1 MTPIKKYFINV
12 SPNGEELLTFDIESG
27 WSVAISDRN
36 EEGHALIAV
45 SYLFFPTKKAP
56 TYIFSTG
63 TDKSINTPSSII
75 SIYNNMGGGIIK
87 FINSNTLIL
96 LRGSGFH
103 RLVFSSPFSSTK
115 HDKFT
120 NHYYNYSSIILN
132 QIRTHDIKANF
143 ALLNRIIVKDFFF
156 LRKNAK
162 KHHFLEMYNLDPN
175 HGIDFELENILQSPN
190 CSNFPAKT
198 PIITISKNSKLLAVT
213 LCKQAVSIFLIENGL
228 DIAMKKFKNAR
239 IIDMTFFDNDNKLAV
254 VTQEEH
260 DTIYTTVW
268 DLFNCNEDDSE
279 NIYDDNDNKLRRK
292 QENHNRPIGLF
303 SNFLVYPSLNPGV
316 DLIPFDNNSND
327 SYYHNGFKP
336 TIICKIVRN
345 MMIITDRKKI
355 RYEIYDLFGKL
366 LDTFDDNDAKQSQEF
381 ANLIVEDSEP
391 WDSSSRVQTTIWLN
405 VKKTLQLIIGCQSVQ
420 VWEKGKSL
428 LYIWTLPNNYNSN
441 ITKII
446 FEEHQYNSYVLR
458 INSTNTNNNNNDDI
472 EIKLPRS
479 NNYIKEV
486 CRSMK
491 FLNDKHND
499 AKNLSNRRKR
509 YFEKT
514 IQETIKILKDFIDK
528 HPQKWRLIDTKECI
542 MAHLIVSRCKLVSYI
557 LKDKQ
562 QYKLH
567 IPRKLGWSEEECQE
581 TFIVGTPKKRSST
594 KKKLN
599 DLHLAILTK
608 NPGIVKELV
617 TYYSALAN
625 DNIGWMSTVSE
636 ELLFLYRNYKGLFDQ
651 PIFGSKEA
659 AHLISGNLRS
669 PSSTA
674 KKFWIKIRNFIRR
687 KCGLKDIPV
696 QMDSISLRT
705 SEKLIIAKPLLDI
718 PTRLTNQVS
727 KHERNERNIDDATP
741 LIMTCMVPLPNFTVP
756 KRDEEAS
763 GRSIL
768 LRFNRK
774 SRFLRM
780 VLADTNDIIY
790 DNPAMEAIVEFK
802 WNKYA
807 PTDILFYIAMIPS
820 VVIVISMG
828 TVLLVLEIQQC
839 LLLARKYIRLYN
851 LFDVMACV
859 LPMAG
864 TVLILR
870 SLLMS
875 MAQDETTN
883 GFENIPISRPLLI
896 FLSMTILVLWLE
908 LIFPFLGVMLLI
920 VCGFA
925 HTMYLLL
932 SRPELIGVAPQ
943 GTSFTL
949 RDPSQTLFKNDLVI
963 TENVENNYFDDFFS
977 SAKAVYFW
985 TNGQWDQIDHWD
997 FLPVTIITLFASF
1010 FLVIVMQNIMIA
1022 IMSDVVSDAKYNGKK
1037 AFLKLRAELI
1047 AEKLIN
1053 GNQEN

>member
-12 SPNGEELLTFDIESG
+12 SPNGEELLTFDIECQRLQIWRINSKHMDRILIREYLYPPNEHIISNQESG

-36 EEGHALIAV
+36 EE
-45 SYLFFPTKKAP
+45 AP

-103 RLVFSSPFSSTK
+103 RL
-115 HDKFT
+115 
-120 NHYYNYSSIILN
+120 
-132 QIRTHDIKANF
+132 ANF

-636 ELLFLYRNYKGLFDQ
+636 ELLFLYRNYKEYVVGLFDQ

-768 LRFNRK
+768 L
-774 SRFLRM
+774 
-780 VLADTNDIIY
+780 
-790 DNPAMEAIVEFK
+790 
-802 WNKYA
+802 
-807 PTDILFYIAMIPS
+807 
-820 VVIVISMG
+820 SMG

-883 GFENIPISRPLLI
+883 
-896 FLSMTILVLWLE
+896 
-908 LIFPFLGVMLLI
+908 
-920 VCGFA
+920 
-925 HTMYLLL
+925 
-932 SRPELIGVAPQ
+932 GVAPQ

-1047 AEKLIN
+1047 AEVETFFISSSQQRNQDCENCRHVQNELRSKISSMEEKLDRLLSFHNKDTLSPIIN
-1053 GNQEN
+1053 YDDDGRYIASNAPYHNAL

>member
-1 MTPIKKYFINV
+1 MDRILIREYFYP
-12 SPNGEELLTFDIESG
+12 PNEHIISNQESG

-63 TDKSINTPSSII
+63 TDKSINTPSSIV

-115 HDKFT
+115 NDKFT

-162 KHHFLEMYNLDPN
+162 KYHFLEMYNLDPN
-175 HGIDFELENILQSPN
+175 HGIDFELEHILQSSD

-254 VTQEEH
+254 VTQEEN
-260 DTIYTTVW
+260 DTIYTTIW

-292 QENHNRPIGLF
+292 QENRNRPIGLF

-381 ANLIVEDSEP
+381 GNLIVEDSEP

-405 VKKTLQLIIGCQSVQ
+405 VKKTLQLII
-420 VWEKGKSL
+420 
-428 LYIWTLPNNYNSN
+428 
-441 ITKII
+441 
-446 FEEHQYNSYVLR
+446 
-458 INSTNTNNNNNDDI
+458 
-472 EIKLPRS
+472 
-479 NNYIKEV
+479 EV
-486 CRSMK
+486 CRSLR

-669 PSSTA
+669 PSSTV
-674 KKFWIKIRNFIRR
+674 KNFWIKIRNFIRR
-687 KCGLKDIPV
+687 KYGLKDIPV

-705 SEKLIIAKPLLDI
+705 SEKLIIAKPLLDV

-727 KHERNERNIDDATP
+727 KHERSERNIDDATP

-807 PTDILFYIAMIPS
+807 RNYIYGLLLLFSFYQLCFGFICYGYVTQIKATDVLFYIAMIPS

-908 LIFPFLGVMLLI
+908 LVVIGIYVFVILNLLKKIFPFLGVMLLI

-932 SRPELIGVAPQ
+932 SRPELIGVVPQ
-943 GTSFTL
+943 GASFTL

-997 FLPVTIITLFASF
+997 FLPVTMITLFASF

-1047 AEKLIN
+1047 AEVETFFISSSQQRNQDWFPKNIYYQIN
-1053 GNQEN
+1053 IEE

>member
-12 SPNGEELLTFDIESG
+12 SPNGEELLTFDIECQRLQIWRINSKHMDRILIREYLYPPNEHIISNQESG

-45 SYLFFPTKKAP
+45 
-56 TYIFSTG
+56 
-63 TDKSINTPSSII
+63 
-75 SIYNNMGGGIIK
+75 
-87 FINSNTLIL
+87 
-96 LRGSGFH
+96 
-103 RLVFSSPFSSTK
+103 
-115 HDKFT
+115 
-120 NHYYNYSSIILN
+120 
-132 QIRTHDIKANF
+132 THDIKANF

-636 ELLFLYRNYKGLFDQ
+636 ELLFLYRNYKEYVVGLFDQ

-774 SRFLRM
+774 S
-780 VLADTNDIIY
+780 
-790 DNPAMEAIVEFK
+790 
-802 WNKYA
+802 

-896 FLSMTILVLWLE
+896 FLSMTILLLRMRSLPIIGIYVFVILNL
-908 LIFPFLGVMLLI
+908 LKKIFPFLGVMLLI

-1047 AEKLIN
+1047 AEVETFFISSSQQRNQDCENCRHVQNELRSKISSMEEKLDRLLSFHNKDTLSPIIN
-1053 GNQEN
+1053 YDDDGRYIASNAPYHNAL